1 LTPKICV
8 SILPRNIPEAL
19 EQIQKAE
26 QAKAD
31 FVEVRL
37 DGLDTDSDLTV
48 LADGCKTPLIATD
61 KSTERDAAEQRALL
75 LNAAKSGFE
84 YVDIELSTPKLK
96 SIIEEI
102 KASGAKCIVSFHD
115 AKGCPAPAELR
126 SILKRQIAD
135 GADICK
141 IIATASQIQDN
152 LIVLEFTAEA
162 SKQAKVVCFCMGELG
177 RESRLQSPIHG
188 GLFTFA
194 SLDAGCPTAPGQMT
208 IREMRAAYDLLGIG

>member
-1 LTPKICV
+1 M
-8 SILPRNIPEAL
+8 
-19 EQIQKAE
+19 
-26 QAKAD
+26 
-31 FVEVRL
+31 EVRL
-37 DGLDTDSDLTV
+37 DRLDTDSDLTV
-48 LADGCKTPLIATD
+48 LADRRRTPLIATD

-115 AKGCPAPAELR
+115 AKGCPPPAELR
-126 SILKRQIAD
+126 SILKRQIAN

-141 IIATASQIQDN
+141 IVATATQVQDN
-152 LIVLEFTAEA
+152 LTVLEFTAEA
-162 SKQAKVVCFCMGELG
+162 SKQAKVVCFCMGEQG
-177 RESRLQSPIHG
+177 RESRLQSPIYG
-188 GLFTFA
+188 ALFTFA
-194 SLDAGCPTAPGQMT
+194 SLDAGCATAPGQMT